1 MKNKNK
7 NNKKKVTLH
16 MLTHVA
22 MRGCVLTSLVVC
34 INDNIRGI
42 RERNVTIR
50 NAIRTTNIHSL
61 GFGILWGLIL

>member
-7 NNKKKVTLH
+7 NNKKKVTLY

-50 NAIRTTNIHSL
+50 NAI
-61 GFGILWGLIL
+61 